1 MADPKTSGCYRASF
15 PRSLHFHFSSSLYC
29 LSCHNHSHHH
39 SCIIGT
45 PIKFRKCQRIHA
57 AITIITGVFVL
68 IGLRATGTWCL
79 GTTTPLFPS
88 AHAFSIHFYGLLRL
102 SWVSSLRK
110 VPFVDMPMHVF
121 RSLQVSL
128 LLSLSLVGSHSRGS
142 HSRLSSGTGSRCSYS
157 KFLIW
162 CRGRLCRF
170 SHKEKML
177 PSRRKKLHLVLKRRH
192 A

>member
-79 GTTTPLFPS
+79 GTTKRLFPS

-177 PSRRKKLHLVLKRRH
+177 PSRRKKLHLVLKR
-192 A
+192 